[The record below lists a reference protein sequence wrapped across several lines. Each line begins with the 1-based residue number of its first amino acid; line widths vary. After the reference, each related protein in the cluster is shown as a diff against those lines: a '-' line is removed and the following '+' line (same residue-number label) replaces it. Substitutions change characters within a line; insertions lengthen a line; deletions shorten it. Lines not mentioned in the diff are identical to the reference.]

1 MSEDLPDPDDLQ
13 KILSVVS
20 TEIPKLIEEI
30 TKTIYNMDN
39 AQNMAK
45 AVAEFYKSMKAAGM
59 DDKMAYELTQE
70 FMGSFSIG
78 GIIGKAVQGG
88 SGRADRDD
96 IDDLDEYIEKKVMA
110 KLKKKLDKDKDEDD

>member
-1 MSEDLPDPDDLQ
+1 MSDDLPDPEDLQ

-70 FMGSFSIG
+70 FMASFSIG

-96 IDDLDEYIEKKVMA
+96 IDEYIEQKVKE
-110 KLKKKLDKDKDEDD
+110 KLKKKLDKEKDHDD

>member
-1 MSEDLPDPDDLQ
+1 MSEDLPDPEDLQ

-59 DDKMAYELTQE
+59 DDKMAFELTQE
-70 FMGSFSIG
+70 FMASFSIG

-88 SGRADRDD
+88 PGRGD
-96 IDDLDEYIEKKVMA
+96 IDDLDDYIENKVMA
-110 KLKKKLDKDKDEDD
+110 ELKKLDKEKDEDD